1 MITIE
6 IIETIEITGMKIV
19 NVLEIIVQGMTIG
32 VEIDITIKEVKTS
45 NADHQMMIEG
55 ANNIEEKKEIIES
68 QEIRMRKNTDYYE
81 IYIIILYLVL

>member
-1 MITIE
+1 
-6 IIETIEITGMKIV
+6 MKIV
-19 NVLEIIVQGMTIG
+19 NVLEITVQDMMIG

-45 NADHQMMIEG
+45 NADHQMTIEG

-81 IYIIILYLVL
+81 IYIIILYLVLL